1 MQINLQIKYLDNETK
16 KDLVA
21 VAADLV
27 TFETKFDISIASLRS
42 DTKLT
47 HLFFLA
53 YAVEKR
59 TKAIKDQS
67 FEAWLETVESV
78 EAGEAKK

>member
-1 MQINLQIKYLDNETK
+1 MKINLQITYLDKNEK
-16 KDLVA
+16 KDVVA

-27 TFETKFDISIASLRS
+27 AFETKFNLSVASLQS
-42 DTKLT
+42 ETKLT

-53 YAVEKR
+53 YSVERR
-59 TKAIKDQS
+59 TGAIKDQS
-67 FEAWLETVESV
+67 FEQWLETIETV

>member
-1 MQINLQIKYLDNETK
+1 MKINLHIKYLDKTE
-16 KDLVA
+16 KDVVA

-27 TFETKFDISIASLRS
+27 AFESKFNISVAALSS
-42 DTKLT
+42 ETKLT

-59 TKAIKDQS
+59 TGAIKDMS
-67 FEAWLETVESV
+67 FEKWIETIETV
-78 EAGEAKK
+78 EAGESKK

>member
-1 MQINLQIKYLDNETK
+1 MKINLHIKYLDETE
-16 KDLVA
+16 KDVAA

-27 TFETKFDISIASLRS
+27 AFEARFNISVAALSS
-42 DTKLT
+42 ETKLT

-53 YAVEKR
+53 YSVEKR
-59 TKAIKDQS
+59 TGGIKDIS
-67 FEAWLETVESV
+67 FEKWVETIETV

>member
-1 MQINLQIKYLDNETK
+1 MKINLQITYIDKNEK
-16 KDLVA
+16 KDVVA

-27 TFETKFDISIASLRS
+27 AFETKFNLSVASLQS
-42 DTKLT
+42 ETKLT

-53 YAVEKR
+53 YSVEKR
-59 TKAIKDQS
+59 TGAIKDQS
-67 FEAWLETVESV
+67 FEKWLETIETV

>member
-1 MQINLQIKYLDNETK
+1 MKINLQIKYLDNDTK
-16 KDLVA
+16 KELVA
-21 VAADLV
+21 VASDLV
-27 TFETKFDISIASLRS
+27 AFETKFNLSIASLQS

-59 TKAIKDQS
+59 TKAIGDVE
-67 FEAWLETVESV
+67 FENWLETVESV
-78 EAGEAKK
+78 EAGETKK

>member
-1 MQINLQIKYLDNETK
+1 MKINLHIKYLDKTE
-16 KDLVA
+16 KDVAA

-27 TFETKFDISIASLRS
+27 AFESKFNISVAALSS
-42 DTKLT
+42 ETKLT

-59 TKAIKDQS
+59 TGAIKDID
-67 FEAWLETVESV
+67 FEKWIETIETV
-78 EAGEAKK
+78 EAGESKK